1 MNPLCSP
8 SGFKNG
14 PAARSL
20 AFFRRTC
27 QIPDRDFGGLWRLRD
42 EELGGLPVC
51 LPPTEPVSWFLHD
64 QALCL
69 NCAHIAFC
77 SRAPGGQPTRQPAS
91 QQQQH
96 RDSFHRHS
104 LFSITGT
111 VRSPEHVPL
120 PHLSGNASA
129 PLPLA
134 LRPKTSKPEVTRQDG
149 EFCMR
154 NCAIYAR

>member
-27 QIPDRDFGGLWRLRD
+27 QIPDWDFGGLWRLRD

-91 QQQQH
+91 SSSSTETPFTGIVCSPSLVLYARPSTSPFLIWAEMHLRRCHWHYDPRRVNPKWLH
-96 RDSFHRHS
+96 RMGS
-104 LFSITGT
+104 
-111 VRSPEHVPL
+111 
-120 PHLSGNASA
+120 SA
-129 PLPLA
+129 
-134 LRPKTSKPEVTRQDG
+134 
-149 EFCMR
+149 
-154 NCAIYAR
+154 CAIYAR